1 MAPPLRAR
9 LLGGARHKTW
19 ARCRCRHLASSS
31 ASSGQGTFQAFPMG
45 LYEQPPA
52 GLTAEPPRSFGSRRS
67 LTAAQIRGTTALL
80 RPEARGYAP
89 ALGLLLFNNMP
100 FVSNLRWATPATLGD
115 GGGGGCDG
123 LARACAL
130 AEELFFQRERD
141 QPLALTRSRSRVGYY
156 LTPALLGHVI
166 GLGALSPALSDGEL
180 DNALRGLGVE
190 TNKIHGEKTGVSLA
204 RWRRII
210 RLSAPG
216 PAPAAGG
223 DGVGPQLATAVLL
236 RLLWERAS
244 SKACLAS
251 FLTTLDGY
259 IPVLQ
264 PGPALDALRPPTSA
278 AEDGSWCEAWV
289 SSGYSAEELRDQP
302 ALEAAATLLT
312 ATHPEAG
319 AWEEWAAALDLTAAA
334 LSQVQVAKP
343 RLTVRKYG
351 VGDSPPMPDCVEVT
365 CREIF
370 DLLLYDP
377 SVLTPLSCQSS
388 LTRTITASHVR
399 LGPSSC

>member
-1 MAPPLRAR
+1 MAPLRAR
-9 LLGGARHKTW
+9 LLGGARHQRW
-19 ARCRCRHLASSS
+19 AQCRCRHLAS
-31 ASSGQGTFQAFPMG
+31 SSGQGTFQAFPMG

-100 FVSNLRWATPATLGD
+100 FVSNLRWATPAAAL

-141 QPLALTRSRSRVGYY
+141 QPLALTRSRSKVGYY

-216 PAPAAGG
+216 PAPAAG

-264 PGPALDALRPPTSA
+264 HGPALDALRPPTSA
-278 AEDGSWCEAWV
+278 AEDGGWCEAWV

-302 ALEAAATLLT
+302 ALEGAATLLT
-312 ATHPEAG
+312 TTHPDNS
-319 AWEEWAAALDLTAAA
+319 AWGEWAAALDLTAAA
-334 LSQVQVAKP
+334 LSQAQVAKP

-377 SVLTPLSCQSS
+377 SVPHTLFFSQVSHEHDH
-388 LTRTITASHVR
+388 RSHVR